1 MFGGYKKKAYLCT
14 LFTKSFM
21 LMDTTL
27 TIESIYKM
35 LSSFSSSNKKWLAD
49 HLYEDIAQPKI
60 MRRRCALSDEEL
72 AIELENA
79 TALDMNDYKPLT
91 DEQYKSLVHS
101 RPVTKNVI
109 KWL

>member
-14 LFTKSFM
+14 SFTKSFI

-27 TIESIYKM
+27 TIES
-35 LSSFSSSNKKWLAD
+35 
-49 HLYEDIAQPKI
+49 
-60 MRRRCALSDEEL
+60 RCALSDEEL

-101 RPVTKNVI
+101 RPVTKNVT